1 MIPLYKHS
9 HKWLKKPGFSL
20 AALRAN
26 TIELFSK
33 RDLVIIIF
41 FTILGIGGAFA
52 ATLIAITTPDS
63 QGAGY
68 IRATACD
75 ESVNISASSVLNNAD
90 GEFYVQT
97 ISLSAIS
104 QNLTT
109 GCGNKVMQ
117 IALKV
122 NNQVRYAS
130 WNIPAVITDSTFYLT
145 NITSSLGSNYAD
157 TQLTQ
162 FKVTDLT
169 DVAISQIGAYSPNRI
184 EECVASIADPNW
196 TKTTLLAAIGKTEQE
211 LLTLVNASTWYIQV
225 AADATFGINH
235 ASNPDIYCGN
245 SNDNYVPYLDSD
257 ASTFDYF
264 FGGAGNDSV
273 NTSWNSIFYGGEGND
288 SVSRLT
294 ETSRFYGGAGTDT
307 ASVSGG
313 AIFIK
318 TNLCN
323 SI

>member
-1 MIPLYKHS
+1 LIPLHIRARK
-9 HKWLKKPGFSL
+9 LFKKSAPSL

-41 FTILGIGGAFA
+41 FTILGLGGVFA
-52 ATLIAITTPDS
+52 ATLITITTPDS

-68 IRATACD
+68 VRATACD

-90 GEFYVQT
+90 GQFYVQT

-169 DVAISQIGAYSPNRI
+169 DVAISQIGIYSPNRI

-196 TKTTLLAAIGKTEQE
+196 TKTTLLAAIGKTEQQ
-211 LLTLVNASTWYIQV
+211 LLTSVNNSSWFIQV

-235 ASNPDIYCGN
+235 ANNPDIYCGN

-288 SVSRLT
+288 SIVSLS

-307 ASVSGG
+307 ASSILGG
-313 AIFIK
+313 STFYQVESK
-318 TNLCN
+318 
-323 SI
+323 

>member
-1 MIPLYKHS
+1 MIPLHIRARK
-9 HKWLKKPGFSL
+9 LFKKPAPSL

-41 FTILGIGGAFA
+41 FTILGLGGVFA
-52 ATLIAITTPDS
+52 ATLITITTPDS

-68 IRATACD
+68 VRATACD

-90 GEFYVQT
+90 GQFYVQT

-169 DVAISQIGAYSPNRI
+169 DVAISQIGIYSPNRI

-196 TKTTLLAAIGKTEQE
+196 TKTTLLAAIGKTEQQ
-211 LLTLVNASTWYIQV
+211 LLTSVNNSSWFIQV

-235 ASNPDIYCGN
+235 ANNPDIYCGN

-288 SVSRLT
+288 SIVTLA

-307 ASVSGG
+307 ASSVTGGSTFSQDSSG
-313 AIFIK
+313 
-318 TNLCN
+318 
-323 SI
+323 

>member
-1 MIPLYKHS
+1 MRNSL
-9 HKWLKKPGFSL
+9 LKKSL
-20 AALRAN
+20 NPLALLGKEIIN
-26 TIELFSK
+26 LLSK

-41 FTILGIGGAFA
+41 FTILGLGGAFA
-52 ATLIAITTPDS
+52 ATLITITTPDS

-90 GEFYVQT
+90 GQFYVQT

-130 WNIPAVITDSTFYLT
+130 WNIPAVITDSAFYLT

-169 DVAISQIGAYSPNRI
+169 DVAISQIGIYTPNRI

-235 ASNPDIYCGN
+235 ANNPDIYCGN
-245 SNDNYVPYLDSD
+245 SNDNYVPYLDSNS
-257 ASTFDYF
+257 STYDYF

-288 SVSRLT
+288 SVSNLT

-307 ASVSGG
+307 ASVSVG
-313 AIFIK
+313 ATFYQD
-318 TNLCN
+318 L
-323 SI
+323 SG

>member
-1 MIPLYKHS
+1 MKNSLLKKSLTPLY
-9 HKWLKKPGFSL
+9 LLG
-20 AALRAN
+20 RAITN
-26 TIELFSK
+26 LLSK
-33 RDLVIIIF
+33 RDLVVIIF
-41 FTILGIGGAFA
+41 FAILGLGGAFA
-52 ATLIAITTPDS
+52 ATLITITTPDS

-90 GEFYVQT
+90 GQFYVQT

-130 WNIPAVITDSTFYLT
+130 WNIPAVITDSAFYLT

-169 DVAISQIGAYSPNRI
+169 DVAISQIGIYTPNRI

-196 TKTTLLAAIGKTEQE
+196 TKTTLLAAIGKTEQQ
-211 LLTLVNASTWYIQV
+211 LLSLVNASTWFIQV

-245 SNDNYVPYLDSD
+245 SNDNYVPYLDSNS
-257 ASTFDYF
+257 STYDYF

-288 SVSRLT
+288 SVSNLT

-313 AIFIK
+313 ATFYQD
-318 TNLCN
+318 L
-323 SI
+323 SG

>member
-1 MIPLYKHS
+1 MIPLHIRARK
-9 HKWLKKPGFSL
+9 LFKKSAPSL

-41 FTILGIGGAFA
+41 FTILGLGGVFA
-52 ATLIAITTPDS
+52 ATLITITTPDS

-68 IRATACD
+68 VRATACD

-90 GEFYVQT
+90 GQFYVQT

-169 DVAISQIGAYSPNRI
+169 DVAISQIGIYSPNRI

-196 TKTTLLAAIGKTEQE
+196 TKTTLLAAIGKTEQQ
-211 LLTLVNASTWYIQV
+211 LLTSVNNSSWFIQV

-235 ASNPDIYCGN
+235 ANNPDIYCGN

-288 SVSRLT
+288 SVSNLT

-313 AIFIK
+313 AIFYQDQ
-318 TNLCN
+318 
-323 SI
+323 SM

>member
-1 MIPLYKHS
+1 MRNSLLKKGLTPLY
-9 HKWLKKPGFSL
+9 LLG
-20 AALRAN
+20 RAITN
-26 TIELFSK
+26 LLSK
-33 RDLVIIIF
+33 RDLVVIIF
-41 FTILGIGGAFA
+41 FTILGLGGAFA
-52 ATLIAITTPDS
+52 ATLITITTPDS

-90 GEFYVQT
+90 GQFYVQT

-169 DVAISQIGAYSPNRI
+169 DVAISQIGIYSPNRI
-184 EECVASIADPNW
+184 EECIASIADPNW

-211 LLTLVNASTWYIQV
+211 LLSLVNASTWYIQV

-235 ASNPDIYCGN
+235 ANNPDIYCGN
-245 SNDNYVPYLDSD
+245 SNDNYVTYLDSNS
-257 ASTFDYF
+257 STFDYF

-288 SVSRLT
+288 SVSNLT
-294 ETSRFYGGAGTDT
+294 ETSKFYGGAGTDT

-313 AIFIK
+313 AIFYQD
-318 TNLCN
+318 L
-323 SI
+323 SM

>member
-1 MIPLYKHS
+1 MWRHKLRRPL
-9 HKWLKKPGFSL
+9 LIL

-41 FTILGIGGAFA
+41 FTILGLGGVFA
-52 ATLIAITTPDS
+52 ATLITITTPDS

-68 IRATACD
+68 VRATACD

-90 GEFYVQT
+90 GQFYVQT

-169 DVAISQIGAYSPNRI
+169 DVAISQIGIYSPNRI

-196 TKTTLLAAIGKTEQE
+196 TKTTLLAAIGKTEQQ
-211 LLTLVNASTWYIQV
+211 LLTSVNNSSWFIQV

-235 ASNPDIYCGN
+235 ANNPDIYCGN

-288 SVSRLT
+288 SVSNLT

-313 AIFIK
+313 AIFYQDQ
-318 TNLCN
+318 
-323 SI
+323 SM

>member
-1 MIPLYKHS
+1 MKNSL
-9 HKWLKKPGFSL
+9 LKKGLNPL
-20 AALRAN
+20 ALLGKEIIN
-26 TIELFSK
+26 LLSK

-41 FTILGIGGAFA
+41 FTILGLGGVFA
-52 ATLIAITTPDS
+52 ATLITIATPDS

-68 IRATACD
+68 VRATACD

-90 GEFYVQT
+90 GQFYVPT
-97 ISLSAIS
+97 ISLSEIS
-104 QNLTT
+104 QNIST

-117 IALKV
+117 IALKI

-130 WNIPAVITDSTFYLT
+130 WNIPAGITDSTFYLT

-157 TQLTQ
+157 NQLTQ

-169 DVAISQIGAYSPNRI
+169 NVAISQIGTYTPNRI

-211 LLTLVNASTWYIQV
+211 LLALVNNNTWYIQV
-225 AADATFGINH
+225 AADASFGTNH
-235 ASNPDIYCGN
+235 ANDPDIYCGD
-245 SNDNYVPYLDSD
+245 SNNNYVPYLDSNS
-257 ASTFDYF
+257 STLDYF
-264 FGGAGNDSV
+264 IGGAGNDSV

-288 SVSRLT
+288 SIVSLS

-307 ASVSGG
+307 ASSILGG
-313 AIFIK
+313 STFYQVESK
-318 TNLCN
+318 
-323 SI
+323 

>member
-245 SNDNYVPYLDSD
+245 SNNNYVPYLDSTT
-257 ASTFDYF
+257 STFDYF

-313 AIFIK
+313 AIFYQDQ
-318 TNLCN
+318 
-323 SI
+323 SM

>member
-1 MIPLYKHS
+1 MATALYKGAT
-9 HKWLKKPGFSL
+9 KLFQGPIFSL
-20 AALRAN
+20 AGLKAN

-33 RDLVIIIF
+33 RDLVVIIF
-41 FTILGIGGAFA
+41 FTILGLGGAFA
-52 ATLIAITTPDS
+52 ATLITITTPDS

-90 GEFYVQT
+90 GQFYVQT

-130 WNIPAVITDSTFYLT
+130 WNIPAVITDSAFYLT

-169 DVAISQIGAYSPNRI
+169 DVAISQIGIYSPNRI

-196 TKTTLLAAIGKTEQE
+196 TKTTLLAAIGKTEQQ
-211 LLTLVNASTWYIQV
+211 LLISVNNSSWFIQV

-235 ASNPDIYCGN
+235 ANNPDIYCGN
-245 SNDNYVPYLDSD
+245 SNDNYVPYLDSNS
-257 ASTFDYF
+257 STYDYF

-273 NTSWNSIFYGGEGND
+273 GTSWNSIFYGGEGND
-288 SVSRLT
+288 SVSNLT
-294 ETSRFYGGAGTDT
+294 ETSKFYGGAGTDT

-313 AIFIK
+313 ATFYQD
-318 TNLCN
+318 L
-323 SI
+323 SG

>member
-1 MIPLYKHS
+1 MKNSL
-9 HKWLKKPGFSL
+9 LKKSL
-20 AALRAN
+20 TPLHLLGREIIN
-26 TIELFSK
+26 LFTK
-33 RDLVIIIF
+33 RDLVVIIF
-41 FTILGIGGAFA
+41 FTILGLGGAFA

-162 FKVTDLT
+162 FKITDLT

-196 TKTTLLAAIGKTEQE
+196 TKTTLLAAIGKTEQQ
-211 LLTLVNASTWYIQV
+211 LLTLVNNSSWFIQV

-235 ASNPDIYCGN
+235 ANNPDIYCGN

-313 AIFIK
+313 AIFYQDQ
-318 TNLCN
+318 
-323 SI
+323 SM

>member
-169 DVAISQIGAYSPNRI
+169 DVAISQIGIYSPNRI

-235 ASNPDIYCGN
+235 ANNPDIYCGN

-257 ASTFDYF
+257 AITFDYF

-288 SVSRLT
+288 SVSNLT

-313 AIFIK
+313 AIFYQDQ
-318 TNLCN
+318 
-323 SI
+323 SM

>member
-1 MIPLYKHS
+1 MKNSLLKKSLTPLY
-9 HKWLKKPGFSL
+9 LLG
-20 AALRAN
+20 RAITN
-26 TIELFSK
+26 LLSK
-33 RDLVIIIF
+33 RDLVVIIF
-41 FTILGIGGAFA
+41 FTILGLGGAFA
-52 ATLIAITTPDS
+52 ATLITITTPDS

-90 GEFYVQT
+90 GQFYVQT

-130 WNIPAVITDSTFYLT
+130 WNIPAVITDSAFYLT

-169 DVAISQIGAYSPNRI
+169 DVAISQIGIYTPNRI

-196 TKTTLLAAIGKTEQE
+196 TKTTLLAAIGKTEQQ
-211 LLTLVNASTWYIQV
+211 LLSLVNASTWFIQV

-235 ASNPDIYCGN
+235 ANNPDIYCGN
-245 SNDNYVPYLDSD
+245 SNNNYVATLDSD

-273 NTSWNSIFYGGEGND
+273 GTSWNSIFYGGEGND
-288 SVSRLT
+288 SVSNLT

-313 AIFIK
+313 ATFYQD
-318 TNLCN
+318 L
-323 SI
+323 SG

>member
-1 MIPLYKHS
+1 MRNSLLKKSLNPLY
-9 HKWLKKPGFSL
+9 LLGREITNL
-20 AALRAN
+20 L
-26 TIELFSK
+26 SK
-33 RDLVIIIF
+33 RDLVVIIF
-41 FTILGIGGAFA
+41 FTILGLGGAFA
-52 ATLIAITTPDS
+52 ATLITITTPDS

-90 GEFYVQT
+90 GQFYVQT

-130 WNIPAVITDSTFYLT
+130 WNIPAVITDSAFYLT

-169 DVAISQIGAYSPNRI
+169 DVAISQIGIYTPNRI

-196 TKTTLLAAIGKTEQE
+196 TKTTLLAAIGKTEQQ
-211 LLTLVNASTWYIQV
+211 LLISVNNSSWFIQV

-235 ASNPDIYCGN
+235 ANNPDIYCGN

-273 NTSWNSIFYGGEGND
+273 NTSWSSIFYGGEGND
-288 SVSRLT
+288 SVSNLT
-294 ETSRFYGGAGTDT
+294 ETSKFYGGAGTDT

-313 AIFIK
+313 ATFYQD
-318 TNLCN
+318 L
-323 SI
+323 SG

>member
-1 MIPLYKHS
+1 MKNSLLKKSLNPLY
-9 HKWLKKPGFSL
+9 LLG
-20 AALRAN
+20 RAITN
-26 TIELFSK
+26 LLSK
-33 RDLVIIIF
+33 RDLVVIIF
-41 FTILGIGGAFA
+41 FTILGLGGAFA
-52 ATLIAITTPDS
+52 ATLITITTPDS

-90 GEFYVQT
+90 GQFYVQT

-130 WNIPAVITDSTFYLT
+130 WNIPAVITDSAFYLT

-169 DVAISQIGAYSPNRI
+169 DVAISQIGIYTPNRI

-235 ASNPDIYCGN
+235 ANNPDIYCGN
-245 SNDNYVPYLDSD
+245 SNDNYVPYLDSNS
-257 ASTFDYF
+257 STYDYF

-288 SVSRLT
+288 SVSNLT

-313 AIFIK
+313 ATFSQD
-318 TNLCN
+318 L
-323 SI
+323 SG

>member
-1 MIPLYKHS
+1 LIPLHIRARK
-9 HKWLKKPGFSL
+9 LFKKPAPSL

-41 FTILGIGGAFA
+41 FTILGLGGVFA
-52 ATLIAITTPDS
+52 ATLITITTPDS

-68 IRATACD
+68 VRATACD

-90 GEFYVQT
+90 GQFYVQT

-169 DVAISQIGAYSPNRI
+169 DVAISQIGIYSPNRI

-196 TKTTLLAAIGKTEQE
+196 TKTTLLAAIGKTEQQ
-211 LLTLVNASTWYIQV
+211 LLNSVNNSSWFIQV

-235 ASNPDIYCGN
+235 ANNPDIYCGN

-288 SVSRLT
+288 SVSNLT
-294 ETSRFYGGAGTDT
+294 ESSRFYGGAGTDT

-313 AIFIK
+313 AIFYQD
-318 TNLCN
+318 L
-323 SI
+323 SM

>member
-1 MIPLYKHS
+1 LIPLHIRARK
-9 HKWLKKPGFSL
+9 LFKKPAPSL

-41 FTILGIGGAFA
+41 FTILGLGGVFA
-52 ATLIAITTPDS
+52 ATLITITTPDS

-68 IRATACD
+68 VRATACD

-90 GEFYVQT
+90 GQFYVQT

-169 DVAISQIGAYSPNRI
+169 DVAISQIGIYSPNRI

-196 TKTTLLAAIGKTEQE
+196 TKTTLLAAIGKTEQQ
-211 LLTLVNASTWYIQV
+211 LLTSVNNSSWFIQV

-235 ASNPDIYCGN
+235 ANNPDIYCGN

-288 SVSRLT
+288 SIVTLA

-307 ASVSGG
+307 ASSVTGGSTFSQDSSG
-313 AIFIK
+313 
-318 TNLCN
+318 
-323 SI
+323 

>member
-1 MIPLYKHS
+1 MKNSL
-9 HKWLKKPGFSL
+9 LKKSL
-20 AALRAN
+20 TPLHLLGREIIN
-26 TIELFSK
+26 LFTK
-33 RDLVIIIF
+33 RDLVVIIF
-41 FTILGIGGAFA
+41 FTILGLGGAFA

-264 FGGAGNDSV
+264 FGGAGDDSV

-313 AIFIK
+313 AIFYQDQ
-318 TNLCN
+318 
-323 SI
+323 SM

>member
-1 MIPLYKHS
+1 MKNSLLKKSLTPLY
-9 HKWLKKPGFSL
+9 LLG
-20 AALRAN
+20 RAITN
-26 TIELFSK
+26 LLSK
-33 RDLVIIIF
+33 RDLVVIIF
-41 FTILGIGGAFA
+41 FTILGLGGAFA
-52 ATLIAITTPDS
+52 ATLITITTPDS

-90 GEFYVQT
+90 GQFYVQT

-130 WNIPAVITDSTFYLT
+130 WNIPAVITDSAFYLT

-169 DVAISQIGAYSPNRI
+169 DVAISQIGIYTPNRI

-196 TKTTLLAAIGKTEQE
+196 TKTTLLAAIGKTEQQ
-211 LLTLVNASTWYIQV
+211 LLSLVNASTWYIQV

-245 SNDNYVPYLDSD
+245 SNNNYVATLDSD

-273 NTSWNSIFYGGEGND
+273 GTSWNSIFYGGEGND
-288 SVSRLT
+288 SVSNLT
-294 ETSRFYGGAGTDT
+294 ETSKFYGGAGTDT

-313 AIFIK
+313 ATFYQD
-318 TNLCN
+318 L
-323 SI
+323 SG

>member
-1 MIPLYKHS
+1 MISLYKGAR
-9 HKWLKKPGFSL
+9 KLFKKPIFSL
-20 AALRAN
+20 AGLKAN

-33 RDLVIIIF
+33 RDLVVIIF
-41 FTILGIGGAFA
+41 FTILGLGGVFA
-52 ATLIAITTPDS
+52 ATLITITTPDS

-90 GEFYVQT
+90 GQFYVQT

-169 DVAISQIGAYSPNRI
+169 DVAISQIGIYSPNRI

-196 TKTTLLAAIGKTEQE
+196 TKTTLLAAIGKTEQQ
-211 LLTLVNASTWYIQV
+211 LLISVNNSSWFIQV

-235 ASNPDIYCGN
+235 ANNPDIYCGN

-288 SVSRLT
+288 SVSNLT

-313 AIFIK
+313 ATF
-318 TNLCN
+318 
-323 SI
+323 SQD

>member
-1 MIPLYKHS
+1 LIPLHIRARK
-9 HKWLKKPGFSL
+9 LFKKSAPSL

-41 FTILGIGGAFA
+41 FTILGLGGVFA
-52 ATLIAITTPDS
+52 ATLITITTPDS

-68 IRATACD
+68 VRATACD

-90 GEFYVQT
+90 GQFYVQT

-169 DVAISQIGAYSPNRI
+169 DVAISQIGIYSPNRI

-196 TKTTLLAAIGKTEQE
+196 TKTTLLAAIGKTEQQ
-211 LLTLVNASTWYIQV
+211 LLTSVNNSSWFIQV

-235 ASNPDIYCGN
+235 ANNPDIYCGN

-288 SVSRLT
+288 SVSNLT

-313 AIFIK
+313 AIFYQDQ
-318 TNLCN
+318 
-323 SI
+323 SM

>member
-1 MIPLYKHS
+1 MKNSLLKKSLNPLY
-9 HKWLKKPGFSL
+9 LLGREITNL
-20 AALRAN
+20 L
-26 TIELFSK
+26 SK
-33 RDLVIIIF
+33 RDLVVIIF
-41 FTILGIGGAFA
+41 FTILGLGGAFA
-52 ATLIAITTPDS
+52 ATLITITTPDS

-90 GEFYVQT
+90 GQFYVQT

-169 DVAISQIGAYSPNRI
+169 DVAISQIGIYSPNRI

-196 TKTTLLAAIGKTEQE
+196 TKTTLLAAIGKTEQQ
-211 LLTLVNASTWYIQV
+211 LLISVNNSSWFIQV

-235 ASNPDIYCGN
+235 ANNPDIYCGN

-288 SVSRLT
+288 SVSNLT

-313 AIFIK
+313 ATFYQD
-318 TNLCN
+318 L
-323 SI
+323 SG

>member
-1 MIPLYKHS
+1 MKNSLLKKSLNPLY
-9 HKWLKKPGFSL
+9 LLG
-20 AALRAN
+20 RAITN
-26 TIELFSK
+26 LLSK
-33 RDLVIIIF
+33 RDLVVIIF
-41 FTILGIGGAFA
+41 FTILGLGGAFA
-52 ATLIAITTPDS
+52 ATLITITTPDS

-90 GEFYVQT
+90 GQFYVQT

-169 DVAISQIGAYSPNRI
+169 DVAISQIGIYSPNRI

-196 TKTTLLAAIGKTEQE
+196 TKTTLLAAIGKTEQQ
-211 LLTLVNASTWYIQV
+211 LLISVNNSSWFIQV

-235 ASNPDIYCGN
+235 ANNPDIYCGN

-288 SVSRLT
+288 SVSNLT
-294 ETSRFYGGAGTDT
+294 ETSKFYGGAGTDT

-313 AIFIK
+313 ATFYQD
-318 TNLCN
+318 L
-323 SI
+323 SG

>member
-1 MIPLYKHS
+1 MISLYKGAR
-9 HKWLKKPGFSL
+9 KLFKKPIFSL
-20 AALRAN
+20 AGLKAN

-33 RDLVIIIF
+33 RDLVVIIF
-41 FTILGIGGAFA
+41 FTILGLGGVFA
-52 ATLIAITTPDS
+52 ATLITITTPDS

-90 GEFYVQT
+90 GQFYVQT

-169 DVAISQIGAYSPNRI
+169 DVAISQIGIYSPNRI

-211 LLTLVNASTWYIQV
+211 LLSLVNASTWFIQV

-245 SNDNYVPYLDSD
+245 SNNNYVPYLDSD

-288 SVSRLT
+288 SVSNLT

-313 AIFIK
+313 ATFYQD
-318 TNLCN
+318 L
-323 SI
+323 SG

>member
-1 MIPLYKHS
+1 MKNSLLKKSLNPLY
-9 HKWLKKPGFSL
+9 LLGREITNL
-20 AALRAN
+20 L
-26 TIELFSK
+26 SK

-41 FTILGIGGAFA
+41 FTILGIGGVFA
-52 ATLIAITTPDS
+52 ATLITISTPDS

-90 GEFYVQT
+90 GQFYVQT

-130 WNIPAVITDSTFYLT
+130 WNIPAVITDSAFYLT

-169 DVAISQIGAYSPNRI
+169 DVAISQIGIYTPNRI

-196 TKTTLLAAIGKTEQE
+196 TKTTLLAAIGKTEQQ
-211 LLTLVNASTWYIQV
+211 LLSLVNASTWYIQV

-245 SNDNYVPYLDSD
+245 SNNNYVATLDSD

-288 SVSRLT
+288 SVSNLT

-313 AIFIK
+313 ATFYQD
-318 TNLCN
+318 L
-323 SI
+323 SG

>member
-1 MIPLYKHS
+1 MKNSLLKKSLNPLY
-9 HKWLKKPGFSL
+9 LLGREITNL
-20 AALRAN
+20 L
-26 TIELFSK
+26 TK
-33 RDLVIIIF
+33 RDLVVIIF
-41 FTILGIGGAFA
+41 FTILGLGGAFA

-90 GEFYVQT
+90 GQFYVQT

-169 DVAISQIGAYSPNRI
+169 DVAISQIGIYSPNRI

-196 TKTTLLAAIGKTEQE
+196 TKTTLLAAIGKTEQQ
-211 LLTLVNASTWYIQV
+211 LLTSVNNSSWYIQV

-288 SVSRLT
+288 SVSNLT

-313 AIFIK
+313 AIFYQDQ
-318 TNLCN
+318 
-323 SI
+323 SM

>member
-1 MIPLYKHS
+1 MKNSLLKKSLNPLY
-9 HKWLKKPGFSL
+9 LLG
-20 AALRAN
+20 RAITN
-26 TIELFSK
+26 LLSK
-33 RDLVIIIF
+33 RDLVVIIF
-41 FTILGIGGAFA
+41 FTILGLGGAFA
-52 ATLIAITTPDS
+52 ATLITITTPDS

-90 GEFYVQT
+90 GQFYVQT

-130 WNIPAVITDSTFYLT
+130 WNIPAVITDSAFYLT

-169 DVAISQIGAYSPNRI
+169 DVAISQIGIYSPNRI

-196 TKTTLLAAIGKTEQE
+196 TKTTLLAAIGKTEQQ
-211 LLTLVNASTWYIQV
+211 LLISVNNSSWFIQV

-235 ASNPDIYCGN
+235 ANNPDIYCGN

-288 SVSRLT
+288 SVSNLT

-313 AIFIK
+313 ATFYQD
-318 TNLCN
+318 L
-323 SI
+323 SG

>member
-1 MIPLYKHS
+1 LISLYKGA
-9 HKWLKKPGFSL
+9 HKLFKKPIFSL
-20 AALRAN
+20 AGLKAN
-26 TIELFSK
+26 TVELFSK
-33 RDLVIIIF
+33 RDLVVIIF
-41 FTILGIGGAFA
+41 FTILGLGGVFA
-52 ATLIAITTPDS
+52 ATLITITTPDS

-90 GEFYVQT
+90 GQFYVQT

-169 DVAISQIGAYSPNRI
+169 DVAISQIGIYSPNRI

-196 TKTTLLAAIGKTEQE
+196 TKTTLLAAIGKTEQQ
-211 LLTLVNASTWYIQV
+211 LLTSVNNSSWFIQV

-235 ASNPDIYCGN
+235 ANNPDIYCGN

-288 SVSRLT
+288 SVSNLT

-313 AIFIK
+313 AIFYQDQ
-318 TNLCN
+318 
-323 SI
+323 SM

>member
-1 MIPLYKHS
+1 LIPLHIRARK
-9 HKWLKKPGFSL
+9 LFKKPAPSL

-41 FTILGIGGAFA
+41 FTILGLGGVFA
-52 ATLIAITTPDS
+52 ATLITITTPDS

-68 IRATACD
+68 VRATACD

-90 GEFYVQT
+90 GQFYVQT

-169 DVAISQIGAYSPNRI
+169 DVAISQIGIYSPNRI

-196 TKTTLLAAIGKTEQE
+196 TKTTLLAAIGKTEQQ
-211 LLTLVNASTWYIQV
+211 LLTSVNDRSWFIQV

-235 ASNPDIYCGN
+235 ANNPDIYCGN

-288 SVSRLT
+288 SVSNLT
-294 ETSRFYGGAGTDT
+294 ESSRFYGGAGTDT

-313 AIFIK
+313 ATFYQD
-318 TNLCN
+318 L
-323 SI
+323 SG

>member
-1 MIPLYKHS
+1 MKNSL
-9 HKWLKKPGFSL
+9 LKKSL
-20 AALRAN
+20 TPLHLLGREIIN
-26 TIELFSK
+26 LFTK
-33 RDLVIIIF
+33 RDLVVIIF
-41 FTILGIGGAFA
+41 FTILGLGGAFA

-313 AIFIK
+313 AIFYQDQ
-318 TNLCN
+318 
-323 SI
+323 SM

>member
-1 MIPLYKHS
+1 MKNSLLKKSLNPLY
-9 HKWLKKPGFSL
+9 LLGREITNL
-20 AALRAN
+20 L
-26 TIELFSK
+26 TK
-33 RDLVIIIF
+33 RDLVVIIF
-41 FTILGIGGAFA
+41 FTILGLGGAFA

-90 GEFYVQT
+90 GQFYVQT

-109 GCGNKVMQ
+109 DCGNKVMQ

-169 DVAISQIGAYSPNRI
+169 DVAISQIGIYSPNRI

-196 TKTTLLAAIGKTEQE
+196 TKTTLLAAIGKTEQQ
-211 LLTLVNASTWYIQV
+211 LLT
-225 AADATFGINH
+225 
-235 ASNPDIYCGN
+235 
-245 SNDNYVPYLDSD
+245 
-257 ASTFDYF
+257 
-264 FGGAGNDSV
+264 
-273 NTSWNSIFYGGEGND
+273 
-288 SVSRLT
+288 
-294 ETSRFYGGAGTDT
+294 
-307 ASVSGG
+307 
-313 AIFIK
+313 
-318 TNLCN
+318 
-323 SI
+323 

>member
-1 MIPLYKHS
+1 MRNSL
-9 HKWLKKPGFSL
+9 LKKSL
-20 AALRAN
+20 NPLALLGKEIIN
-26 TIELFSK
+26 LLSK

-41 FTILGIGGAFA
+41 FTILGLGGAFA
-52 ATLIAITTPDS
+52 ATLITITTPDS

-90 GEFYVQT
+90 GQFYVQT

-130 WNIPAVITDSTFYLT
+130 WNIPAVITDSAFYLT

-169 DVAISQIGAYSPNRI
+169 DVAISQIGIYTPNRI

-245 SNDNYVPYLDSD
+245 SNNNYVATLDSD

-273 NTSWNSIFYGGEGND
+273 GISYNSIFYGGEGND
-288 SVSRLT
+288 SVSNLT

-313 AIFIK
+313 ATFYQD
-318 TNLCN
+318 L
-323 SI
+323 SG

>member
-1 MIPLYKHS
+1 MKNSLLKKSLTPLY
-9 HKWLKKPGFSL
+9 LLG
-20 AALRAN
+20 RAITN
-26 TIELFSK
+26 LLSK
-33 RDLVIIIF
+33 RDLVVIIF
-41 FTILGIGGAFA
+41 FTILGLGGAFA
-52 ATLIAITTPDS
+52 ATLITITTPDS

-90 GEFYVQT
+90 GQFYVQT

-130 WNIPAVITDSTFYLT
+130 WNIPAVITDSAFYLT

-169 DVAISQIGAYSPNRI
+169 DVAISQIGIYTPNRI

-235 ASNPDIYCGN
+235 ANNPDIYCGN
-245 SNDNYVPYLDSD
+245 SNDNYVPYLDSNS
-257 ASTFDYF
+257 STYDYF

-288 SVSRLT
+288 SVSNLT

-313 AIFIK
+313 ATFYQD
-318 TNLCN
+318 L
-323 SI
+323 SG

>member
-1 MIPLYKHS
+1 MIPLYKHAR
-9 HKWLKKPGFSL
+9 KRLKQPSFSL

-33 RDLVIIIF
+33 RDLVVIIF
-41 FTILGIGGAFA
+41 FAILGLGGAFA
-52 ATLIAITTPDS
+52 ATLITVTAPDS

-90 GEFYVQT
+90 GQFYVQT

-130 WNIPAVITDSTFYLT
+130 WNIPAVITDSAFYLT

-169 DVAISQIGAYSPNRI
+169 DVAISQIGIYTPNRI

-245 SNDNYVPYLDSD
+245 SNNNYVATLDSD

-273 NTSWNSIFYGGEGND
+273 GISYNSIFYGGEGND
-288 SVSRLT
+288 SVSNLT

-313 AIFIK
+313 ATFYQD
-318 TNLCN
+318 L
-323 SI
+323 SG

>member
-1 MIPLYKHS
+1 MRNSLLKKSLTPLY
-9 HKWLKKPGFSL
+9 LLGREITNL
-20 AALRAN
+20 L
-26 TIELFSK
+26 SK
-33 RDLVIIIF
+33 RDLVVIIF
-41 FTILGIGGAFA
+41 FTILGLGGAFA
-52 ATLIAITTPDS
+52 ATLITITTPDS

-90 GEFYVQT
+90 GQFYVQT

-130 WNIPAVITDSTFYLT
+130 WNIPAVITDSAFYLT

-169 DVAISQIGAYSPNRI
+169 DVAISQIGIYTPNRI

-196 TKTTLLAAIGKTEQE
+196 TKTTLLAAIGKTEQQ
-211 LLTLVNASTWYIQV
+211 LLISVNNSSWFIQV

-235 ASNPDIYCGN
+235 ANNPDIYCGN

-288 SVSRLT
+288 SVSNLT

-313 AIFIK
+313 ATFYQD
-318 TNLCN
+318 L
-323 SI
+323 SG

>member
-1 MIPLYKHS
+1 MKNSLLKKSLNPLY
-9 HKWLKKPGFSL
+9 LLG
-20 AALRAN
+20 RAITN
-26 TIELFSK
+26 LLSK
-33 RDLVIIIF
+33 RDLVVIIF
-41 FTILGIGGAFA
+41 FTILGLGGAFA
-52 ATLIAITTPDS
+52 ATLITITTPDS

-90 GEFYVQT
+90 GQFYVQT

-130 WNIPAVITDSTFYLT
+130 WNIPAVITDSAFYLT

-169 DVAISQIGAYSPNRI
+169 DVAISQIGIYTPNRI

-196 TKTTLLAAIGKTEQE
+196 TKTTLLAAIGKTEQQ
-211 LLTLVNASTWYIQV
+211 LLSLVNASTWYIQV

-235 ASNPDIYCGN
+235 ANNPDIYCGN
-245 SNDNYVPYLDSD
+245 SNNNYVATLDSD

-273 NTSWNSIFYGGEGND
+273 GTSYNSIFYGGEGND
-288 SVSRLT
+288 SVSNLT
-294 ETSRFYGGAGTDT
+294 ETSKFYGGAGTDT

-313 AIFIK
+313 ATFYQD
-318 TNLCN
+318 L
-323 SI
+323 SG

>member
-1 MIPLYKHS
+1 MKNSL
-9 HKWLKKPGFSL
+9 LKKSL
-20 AALRAN
+20 TPLHLLGREIIN
-26 TIELFSK
+26 LFTK
-33 RDLVIIIF
+33 RDLVVIIF
-41 FTILGIGGAFA
+41 FTILGLGGAFA
-52 ATLIAITTPDS
+52 ATLITITTPDS

-162 FKVTDLT
+162 FKITDLT

-313 AIFIK
+313 AIFYQDQ
-318 TNLCN
+318 
-323 SI
+323 SM

>member
-1 MIPLYKHS
+1 MKSSLLKKSLNPLY
-9 HKWLKKPGFSL
+9 LLG
-20 AALRAN
+20 RAITN
-26 TIELFSK
+26 LLSK
-33 RDLVIIIF
+33 RDLVVIIF
-41 FTILGIGGAFA
+41 FTILGLGGAFA
-52 ATLIAITTPDS
+52 ATLITITTPDS

-90 GEFYVQT
+90 GQFYVQT

-130 WNIPAVITDSTFYLT
+130 WNIPAVITDSAFYLT

-169 DVAISQIGAYSPNRI
+169 DVAISQIGIYSPNRI

-196 TKTTLLAAIGKTEQE
+196 TKTTLLAAIGKTEQQ
-211 LLTLVNASTWYIQV
+211 LLISVNNSSWFIQV

-235 ASNPDIYCGN
+235 ANNPDIYCGN

-288 SVSRLT
+288 SVSNLT

-313 AIFIK
+313 ATFYQD
-318 TNLCN
+318 L
-323 SI
+323 SG

>member
-1 MIPLYKHS
+1 MRNSLLKKSLTPLY
-9 HKWLKKPGFSL
+9 LLGREITNL
-20 AALRAN
+20 L
-26 TIELFSK
+26 SK
-33 RDLVIIIF
+33 RDLVVIIF
-41 FTILGIGGAFA
+41 FTILGLGGAFA
-52 ATLIAITTPDS
+52 ATLITITTPDS

-90 GEFYVQT
+90 GQFYVQT

-130 WNIPAVITDSTFYLT
+130 WNIPAVITDSAFYLT

-169 DVAISQIGAYSPNRI
+169 DVAISQIGIYTPNRI

-196 TKTTLLAAIGKTEQE
+196 TKTTLLAAIGKTEQQ
-211 LLTLVNASTWYIQV
+211 LLSLVNASTWFIQV

-245 SNDNYVPYLDSD
+245 SNNNYVATLDSD

-273 NTSWNSIFYGGEGND
+273 GTSWNSIFYGGEGND
-288 SVSRLT
+288 SVSNLT
-294 ETSRFYGGAGTDT
+294 ETSKFYGGAGTDT

-313 AIFIK
+313 ATFYQD
-318 TNLCN
+318 L
-323 SI
+323 SG

>member
-1 MIPLYKHS
+1 LIPLHIRARK
-9 HKWLKKPGFSL
+9 LFKKPAPSL

-26 TIELFSK
+26 TIELFSR

-41 FTILGIGGAFA
+41 FTILGLGGVFA
-52 ATLIAITTPDS
+52 ATLITITTPDS

-68 IRATACD
+68 VRATACD

-90 GEFYVQT
+90 GQFYVQT

-169 DVAISQIGAYSPNRI
+169 DVAISQIGIYSPNRI

-196 TKTTLLAAIGKTEQE
+196 TKTTLLAAIGKTEQQ
-211 LLTLVNASTWYIQV
+211 LLTSVNNSSWFIQV

-235 ASNPDIYCGN
+235 ANNPDIYCGN

-288 SVSRLT
+288 SIVTLA

-307 ASVSGG
+307 ASSVTGGSTFSQDSSG
-313 AIFIK
+313 
-318 TNLCN
+318 
-323 SI
+323 